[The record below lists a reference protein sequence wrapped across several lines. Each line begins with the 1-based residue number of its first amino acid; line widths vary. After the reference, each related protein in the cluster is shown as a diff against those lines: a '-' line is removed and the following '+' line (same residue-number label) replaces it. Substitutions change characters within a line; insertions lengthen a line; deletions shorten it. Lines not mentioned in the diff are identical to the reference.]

1 MEISIVPPASL
12 ESGLAALR
20 QEQYQTAI
28 SVLEAFC
35 HDCAASAQPNSRDH
49 LRAQMHL
56 VKTYAQVGQAER
68 AELLCQQLTTCA
80 HAQVQIWAQQQLRAV
95 TVPQVAT
102 APASVLHQLRQTL
115 PSVGARTVR
124 LLQFLNPL
132 PNVCK
137 PINKLIDRKD

>member
-12 ESGLAALR
+12 ESGLAALQ

-80 HAQVQIWAQQQLRAV
+80 NAQVQIWAQQQLRAA
-95 TVPQVAT
+95 TIPQVAV
-102 APASVLHQLRQTL
+102 APVSVFDQLRQTL
-115 PSVGARTVR
+115 PSVGARTTK

-132 PNVCK
+132 PNGFK
-137 PINKLIDRKD
+137 PLDKPNDRKD